1 MPEQSEQPE
10 RMSAGAGQHPAAPW
24 QWRRAVHRS
33 EVQEWDSVYVQL
45 PAFFRAGSCIFFG
58 RHFLRQAF
66 PPGKF
71 PRPSDNSILLKGN
84 CSERF
89 AQQLRLKYQKNRD

>member
-1 MPEQSEQPE
+1 MPEQPEEPE

-45 PAFFRAGSCIFFG
+45 PAFFRAGSCIFSAGLFPT
-58 RHFLRQAF
+58 RCSRALRRTEA
-66 PPGKF
+66 
-71 PRPSDNSILLKGN
+71 
-84 CSERF
+84 
-89 AQQLRLKYQKNRD
+89 